1 MSPPLALC
9 SGTANFCTI
18 SHRSCCRGRGR
29 DGGSCP
35 TSRRDTRPWWD
46 HSGAEL
52 SVHGGRLLTAHVSP
66 ADPASTSPSG
76 QGRAHGL
83 SGEETDA
90 QTGRRM
96 GDRNCGSGKGCCLA
110 GPAGRSQER
119 WTEQK
124 KKKGTG
130 EVQIGLD
137 TWSCIGSKVRDDSA
151 FHPGSLQRGRLM
163 KTYTPLRSP
172 YRVRTWN
179 SGGQAKITRAGHC
192 LP

>member
-1 MSPPLALC
+1 MGAC
-9 SGTANFCTI
+9 SLLTSLLLTQLQPHPQVRGGLTGSVARRQTHRQADGWETGTA
-18 SHRSCCRGRGR
+18 
-29 DGGSCP
+29 
-35 TSRRDTRPWWD
+35 
-46 HSGAEL
+46 
-52 SVHGGRLLTAHVSP
+52 
-66 ADPASTSPSG
+66 G
-76 QGRAHGL
+76 QGRGVVLQGRPVAVR
-83 SGEETDA
+83 SG
-90 QTGRRM
+90 
-96 GDRNCGSGKGCCLA
+96 
-110 GPAGRSQER
+110 GRSK
-119 WTEQK
+119 K